1 MDTLAPVGFAMQVCR
16 LPVHGRCIQTCFRGR
31 APSFRTVP
39 TVTRAHSDPRWRAC
53 FHSQTEEKRVVPNG
67 SRRGDGKDGK
77 AENTQPDEPGADA
90 KEEDCEAQGPG
101 AQGRGDDD
109 ETGCTLL
116 PFPVSC
122 TSFAARVVPSCLCCV
137 PLLPHVLTSIT
148 RKA

>member
-1 MDTLAPVGFAMQVCR
+1 
-16 LPVHGRCIQTCFRGR
+16 
-31 APSFRTVP
+31 
-39 TVTRAHSDPRWRAC
+39 
-53 FHSQTEEKRVVPNG
+53 VPNG

-77 AENTQPDEPGADA
+77 AENIQPDEPGADA

-116 PFPVSC
+116 PFSVSC

-137 PLLPHVLTSIT
+137 PLLLSVAVCCCLCCYPPQDLRAHS
-148 RKA
+148 